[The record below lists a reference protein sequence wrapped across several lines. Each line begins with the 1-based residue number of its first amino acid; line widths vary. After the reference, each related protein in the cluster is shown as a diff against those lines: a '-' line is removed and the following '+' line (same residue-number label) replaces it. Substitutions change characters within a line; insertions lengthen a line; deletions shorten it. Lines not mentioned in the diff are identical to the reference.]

1 MINYIEILKDN
12 MIKTFKDV
20 LKIIEKNGLSNQ
32 NAIYITFYTNH
43 DDVKIPNWLK
53 EKFKTKMT
61 IVIQHEYYELKVKP
75 KYFSI
80 ILSFDDIKTKLE
92 IGYNSILSFADPYTN
107 FGLSFIDDN
116 AILKKTKKNKNYS
129 KAKSKVKNNIIEF
142 NKYKKS

>member
-20 LKIIEKNGLSNQ
+20 LKIIEKNGINNQ
-32 NAIYITFYTNH
+32 NAIYITFLTNH

-107 FGLSFIDDN
+107 FALSFIDDN
-116 AILKKTKKNKNYS
+116 TITKKTKKNKNYS
-129 KAKSKVKNNIIEF
+129 KSKSKIKNNIIEF